1 VSWHKFDYGKTVGQ
15 EGPEGGKI
23 LLDEEHELDARITFE
38 KAGSFFKRHF
48 AITCG
53 IYGWMMHTHFISSN
67 NEALKDFEAMK
78 GELDRIMN
86 LVPTIEKASDDNMS
100 CVTDEISKFVNEF
113 V

>member
-1 VSWHKFDYGKTVGQ
+1 MSWRKFDNDKTVGQ
-15 EGPEGGKI
+15 EGSEGGKI
-23 LLDEEHELDARITFE
+23 PLNEEHELGARITLE
-38 KAGSFFKRHF
+38 KVGSFLKRHF

-53 IYGWMMHTHFISSN
+53 IYGWIMHTHFISSN
-67 NEALKDFEAMK
+67 NEALKNFEVMK
-78 GELDRIMN
+78 GELGRILN